1 MAISIREGKD
11 TIALPQNLR
20 ELQRHF
26 EYFDAR
32 GYLNEL
38 FRNHPDYKKEGIFIP
53 PTIYDAAKKAGGP
66 MKQKDALKYMIG
78 TYKDGELVKGDAL

>member
-1 MAISIREGKD
+1 
-11 TIALPQNLR
+11 
-20 ELQRHF
+20 
-26 EYFDAR
+26 
-32 GYLNEL
+32 L